1 MGDILNYDDLVAT
14 EDKFL
19 KKINNIYISQEQIEI
34 LEKYGIDINKYK
46 DINELIYCI
55 ETYLNN
61 GLSLED
67 LEWVSES
74 LSEYNYY
81 ANTNK

>member
-1 MGDILNYDDLVAT
+1 MNFDDLVAQNS
-14 EDKFL
+14 DFL
-19 KKINNIYISQEQIEI
+19 RKVNDIYISERQLKI

-46 DINELIYCI
+46 SMEELIYNI

-61 GLSLED
+61 NDYLED

-81 ANTNK
+81 NNTNK